1 MYFYN
6 KNKKIFN
13 IKDKNEIFD
22 LINKYKY
29 FLFDTDIDVLL
40 HEALN
45 KYLILKLDNNLYLCS
60 KN

>member
-13 IKDKNEIFD
+13 IKDKNEIFN

-29 FLFDTDIDVLL
+29 FLFDTDIDVLS